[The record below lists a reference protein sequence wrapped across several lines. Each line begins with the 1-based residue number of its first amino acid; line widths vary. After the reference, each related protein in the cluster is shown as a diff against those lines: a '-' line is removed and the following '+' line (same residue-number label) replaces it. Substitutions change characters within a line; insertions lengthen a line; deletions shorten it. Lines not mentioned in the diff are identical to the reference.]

1 MVAVLDDVGAADP
14 GRLHAEG
21 LAARHALEQA
31 RATIAAGLGARAREV
46 VLTSGTT
53 ESMASALWGAADR
66 GGHLVLSAVEHS
78 ALRIGAA
85 RLSELGSHLVTTVG
99 VDHQGRVDPDAVRA
113 ALRADTALVAV
124 QWANHE
130 VGTRQPVC
138 EIVAACREHGALS
151 LVDATAATG
160 HDDVDF
166 AALDADLLVAGSP
179 EIGGPAGIGVLCIRR
194 GLRLRPLL
202 VGGDQERARR
212 AGLEN
217 LVAAAGLAAVF
228 AELATVEP
236 TGGIDP
242 AEATDP
248 AAKTGMAATGGRTR
262 RAVEEARQR
271 HLTERLA
278 TVARAIDGVERFGDP
293 NDRVAHVL
301 CLGIDGVEPQG
312 VLLGLDQAG
321 IAAHSGSACSTEEL
335 EPSAVLAAMGVDAQ
349 RSLRLSVGW
358 SSTDDDVE
366 AVASA
371 LPEVVDRLRS
381 LTTRS

>member
-1 MVAVLDDVGAADP
+1 MVATLDGVGAADP

-31 RATIAAGLGARAREV
+31 RATIAAGLGGRPREV

-53 ESMASALWGAADR
+53 ESIASVLWGAAER
-66 GGHLVLSAVEHS
+66 GGHLLLSAVEHS

-85 RLSELGSHLVTTVG
+85 RLAETGSHQVTTVG
-99 VDHQGRVDPDAVRA
+99 VDHLGRVDPEAVRA

-130 VGTRQPVC
+130 VGTRQPVH

-151 LVDATAATG
+151 LVDATAAAG
-160 HDDVDF
+160 HDDLDF
-166 AALDADLLVAGSP
+166 AALGADLLLAGSP
-179 EIGGPAGIGVLCIRR
+179 EMGGPAGIGVLCIRR

-217 LVAAAGLAAVF
+217 VAAAAGLAAVF

-236 TGGIDP
+236 TPAIDP
-242 AEATDP
+242 ADP
-248 AAKTGMAATGGRTR
+248 APAAAGAHTR
-262 RAVEEARQR
+262 RALEDARQR
-271 HLTERLA
+271 RLTERLA
-278 TVARAIDGVERFGDP
+278 AVARTVDGVTRFGDP
-293 NDRVAHVL
+293 HDRLAHVV

-358 SSTDDDVE
+358 SSTDDDVD
-366 AVASA
+366 AVERV
-371 LPEVVDRLRS
+371 LPAVVDRLRS
-381 LTTRS
+381 LTTRG